1 MRITGVESTE
11 LFTGTQQRPV
21 QIVRVTVLADETDAA
36 GGADAV
42 SGSAAKA
49 GAVAISVRVEGP
61 TVSTPRPTAL
71 TVARNGGP
79 HVVEVGVELAAPVA
93 EGSRRRATVIA
104 EHAGARAEASAEI
117 IAAVPGWTMWMVSHF
132 HYDPVW
138 WNTQGQFTESRLLLP
153 DEDGKLPEFRTAFE
167 LVGLHLDMAR
177 DDPDYKFVL
186 AEIDYLKPYFDAH
199 PQRRADM
206 KRLLGE
212 GRLELV
218 GGNYNEANTNL
229 TCAEATIR
237 NAVYGIGYQRDV
249 LGADP
254 RTAWML
260 DVFGHDPSYPSLMA
274 AAGLTATAWARGPFH
289 QWGPRG
295 TVGDNTRMQFRS
307 EFEWMSPDGSG
318 LLTAYM
324 PNHYGAGWAMER
336 RGALAAAEREAYDQF
351 LSLKPV
357 AATRNVLLP
366 VGADHVIPSRWCTQV
381 HRDWNARYVWP
392 RFVTAL
398 PREFFSAVRAD
409 AADRDVMLTPQT
421 RDMNPLYPGK
431 DVSYIDTKQAQRAAE
446 TAVMDGERLATL
458 AWLHGAPYPDA
469 ALDKAWRQL
478 IYGGHHDAITGTE
491 SDQVYLDLLGGWR
504 EAYERGDG
512 VRRDAARHLASLA
525 DTTPPGSPT
534 QPGQPAQP
542 DQPTQPDQPDRAVAE
557 GSPAA
562 RAIVVLNTLA
572 ATRDGLATI
581 TLRRERPGVGWL
593 ELRDSDGARVPALA
607 DGVRRHPD
615 GTLAEVTLT
624 FRASNV
630 PGLGYRTY
638 WARPAQLA
646 PPDQAGWTPAAGTV
660 IENLAYLVE
669 ADPNRGGGLARVL
682 DKRADIEL
690 ITAGGVGNELV
701 LQEEYDYHPRWTE
714 GPWLLTPKGAGVGSA
729 TMTAEVQAQRCPI
742 GGRLVARWTREDL
755 AVTQETLLWDGA
767 RRLEFRT
774 HVDGSIGHDRLL
786 RVRFPLN
793 VPGGLPIYET
803 AAAVI
808 GRPFGPTDIDVAQ
821 HWFTLDNPAYTW
833 FGLGGTARVLVTGGG
848 GARWA
853 EALGVAE
860 VISPMSL
867 NGSRGANH
875 PGASGGSRWVG
886 PPEQH
891 SLNGCRGAVRRL
903 IAALA
908 RQGVTAT
915 CSAADGPR
923 YGAIDLD
930 SNLPDARISIGGP
943 DLNSFT
949 AQVLSAADPAYAKE
963 LAQRLADDGA
973 ARVWVPAAKSR
984 AEAFVPG
991 ADVRGARDLPVL
1003 IVAGADLAATVNALA
1018 DGLHDGEIAAVT
1030 AGLAGPVIAAPLA
1043 EWSAGLLNRGTPGC
1057 VATTDG
1063 GLAISLMRSCSG
1075 WPSGVWIDE
1084 PRRTAPDGSSFSWQH
1099 WTHTFDY
1106 ALVSGHGSWREVGLS
1121 CAGQDYNHPLLSC
1134 ETHVHTGSLP
1144 GAASLLAIEAPDNVT
1159 LSALKRGGYPAAT
1172 GSPGHYGPARADA
1185 ITVRLREA
1193 SGRPA
1198 RARLSVPPQAGA
1210 SIGAARLTN
1219 LLEDEDGA
1227 ALETEGDAV
1236 LASLPPYGTMT
1247 LLATPAKPSRAGA
1260 AGSSPAT
1267 EPAQPVFTRYW
1278 LHGKGPAPAGYL
1290 PTAVHISPARSAIPG
1305 GGERGAVPVPLR
1317 VAVATGAAPA
1327 AGSVELDVPEGLV
1340 ADPHGPLRYDLPAGG
1355 HAGWDVA
1362 VRATGAPGR
1371 YFVAAWI
1378 RDAAGQRLEDAAM
1391 VAVGERPAPRLD
1403 TPLDTLLPLLEADQ
1417 RATAAELDVALS
1429 PGSLTLA
1436 PGGRGELVARL
1447 ASGARSRIRG
1457 EAQLLSPFGTWELIT
1472 PWTQGFAVDPG
1483 GEATVRYE
1491 VAAPAAARPG
1501 AGWWA
1506 LVKVCYFGRVRY
1518 TAAVPV
1524 SIAV

>member
-199 PQRRADM
+199 PQPRADM
-206 KRLLGE
+206 KRLLG
-212 GRLELV
+212 GRRLELV

-669 ADPNRGGGLARVL
+669 ADPNRGGGLTRVL

-742 GGRLVARWTREDL
+742 
-755 AVTQETLLWDGA
+755 
-767 RRLEFRT
+767 
-774 HVDGSIGHDRLL
+774 
-786 RVRFPLN
+786 
-793 VPGGLPIYET
+793 
-803 AAAVI
+803 
-808 GRPFGPTDIDVAQ
+808 
-821 HWFTLDNPAYTW
+821 
-833 FGLGGTARVLVTGGG
+833 
-848 GARWA
+848 
-853 EALGVAE
+853 
-860 VISPMSL
+860 
-867 NGSRGANH
+867 
-875 PGASGGSRWVG
+875 
-886 PPEQH
+886 
-891 SLNGCRGAVRRL
+891 
-903 IAALA
+903 
-908 RQGVTAT
+908 
-915 CSAADGPR
+915 
-923 YGAIDLD
+923 
-930 SNLPDARISIGGP
+930 
-943 DLNSFT
+943 
-949 AQVLSAADPAYAKE
+949 
-963 LAQRLADDGA
+963 
-973 ARVWVPAAKSR
+973 
-984 AEAFVPG
+984 
-991 ADVRGARDLPVL
+991 
-1003 IVAGADLAATVNALA
+1003 
-1018 DGLHDGEIAAVT
+1018 
-1030 AGLAGPVIAAPLA
+1030 
-1043 EWSAGLLNRGTPGC
+1043 
-1057 VATTDG
+1057 
-1063 GLAISLMRSCSG
+1063 
-1075 WPSGVWIDE
+1075 
-1084 PRRTAPDGSSFSWQH
+1084 
-1099 WTHTFDY
+1099 
-1106 ALVSGHGSWREVGLS
+1106 
-1121 CAGQDYNHPLLSC
+1121 
-1134 ETHVHTGSLP
+1134 
-1144 GAASLLAIEAPDNVT
+1144 
-1159 LSALKRGGYPAAT
+1159 
-1172 GSPGHYGPARADA
+1172 
-1185 ITVRLREA
+1185 
-1193 SGRPA
+1193 
-1198 RARLSVPPQAGA
+1198 
-1210 SIGAARLTN
+1210 
-1219 LLEDEDGA
+1219 
-1227 ALETEGDAV
+1227 
-1236 LASLPPYGTMT
+1236 
-1247 LLATPAKPSRAGA
+1247 
-1260 AGSSPAT
+1260 
-1267 EPAQPVFTRYW
+1267 
-1278 LHGKGPAPAGYL
+1278 
-1290 PTAVHISPARSAIPG
+1290 
-1305 GGERGAVPVPLR
+1305 
-1317 VAVATGAAPA
+1317 
-1327 AGSVELDVPEGLV
+1327 
-1340 ADPHGPLRYDLPAGG
+1340 
-1355 HAGWDVA
+1355 
-1362 VRATGAPGR
+1362 
-1371 YFVAAWI
+1371 
-1378 RDAAGQRLEDAAM
+1378 
-1391 VAVGERPAPRLD
+1391 
-1403 TPLDTLLPLLEADQ
+1403 
-1417 RATAAELDVALS
+1417 
-1429 PGSLTLA
+1429 
-1436 PGGRGELVARL
+1436 
-1447 ASGARSRIRG
+1447 
-1457 EAQLLSPFGTWELIT
+1457 
-1472 PWTQGFAVDPG
+1472 
-1483 GEATVRYE
+1483 
-1491 VAAPAAARPG
+1491 
-1501 AGWWA
+1501 
-1506 LVKVCYFGRVRY
+1506 
-1518 TAAVPV
+1518 
-1524 SIAV
+1524 